1 MIVIRVELHSTRTGK
16 ATEIARMHISD
27 IGGARQVGQYFA
39 RTYGGR
45 SSEQLSRSQ
54 VQRQGTIKKYPRL
67 KLHVWHLVARAL
79 IVMNYGGAAEREQPT
94 ELFDVINGATPG
106 EGIP

>member
-27 IGGARQVGQYFA
+27 IGGAR
-39 RTYGGR
+39 R
-45 SSEQLSRSQ
+45 SAS
-54 VQRQGTIKKYPRL
+54 
-67 KLHVWHLVARAL
+67 
-79 IVMNYGGAAEREQPT
+79 AAEREQPT